1 MIQRDWMLWF
11 GAGGGSCG
19 GMMGACLG
27 RKGKNATS
35 DWDKYDHNNFKIIG
49 HHNFNIIGHHNF
61 KIIRRSGGKRGRG
74 ERGREKLVREE
85 FGEEAVNFEIELGL
99 SEIGMRLR

>member
-1 MIQRDWMLWF
+1 MIQKDWMFWF

-27 RKGKNATS
+27 RKGKNATRE
-35 DWDKYDHNNFKIIG
+35 IIA
-49 HHNFNIIGHHNF
+49 HHNF
-61 KIIRRSGGKRGRG
+61 KITGTIISKLSCGESGDGKNSFGKKRF
-74 ERGREKLVREE
+74 E
-85 FGEEAVNFEIELGL
+85 FELGL

>member
-1 MIQRDWMLWF
+1 MIQRDWILWF

-27 RKGKNATS
+27 RKGKNAMVE
-35 DWDKYDHNNFKIIG
+35 N
-49 HHNFNIIGHHNF
+49 
-61 KIIRRSGGKRGRG
+61 
-74 ERGREKLVREE
+74 
-85 FGEEAVNFEIELGL
+85 ELGL